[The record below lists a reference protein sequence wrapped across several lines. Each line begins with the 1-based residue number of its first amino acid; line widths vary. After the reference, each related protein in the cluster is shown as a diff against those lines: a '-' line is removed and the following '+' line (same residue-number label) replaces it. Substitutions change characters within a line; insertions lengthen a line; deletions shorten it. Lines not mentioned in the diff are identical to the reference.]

1 MCLDARHGSG
11 SCTDTVISL
20 CTHRCSVALTAVVGV
35 REGRASMQVHS
46 QVSIALFKQPSV
58 HRCVHNQ
65 VTIQES
71 AQKEGQAGEA
81 GRAGHAGREGRA
93 AAGL

>member
-1 MCLDARHGSG
+1 MCLDAWHGSG
-11 SCTDTVISL
+11 SCTDTAISL
-20 CTHRCSVALTAVVGV
+20 CTHRCSVALIAVVGV

-46 QVSIALFKQPSV
+46 QVSLFQQSSV

-71 AQKEGQAGEA
+71 AQEEGQAGEA
-81 GRAGHAGREGRA
+81 GRAGHAGREDWA
-93 AAGL
+93 VAGL